1 MNILIISDAWK
12 PQVNGVVRT
21 YEFIGAE
28 LEKMGHTVKV
38 IGPAD
43 FPRRIPCPGYKE
55 IELAILPYKRLSA
68 MIKSFA
74 PDHIHIATEGPLGKA
89 AHKYCRKHN
98 RHFTTSYHTHF
109 PDYIAKRVGK
119 FLPFLHAPVKNAA
132 IADLR
137 KFHNHANAVMIA
149 TQSLEDELK
158 SWGFTAPMH
167 RLTRGADLNIFK
179 TGEKT
184 AYENLPRPIAVF
196 VGRVAIEKNLEA
208 FLDMQW
214 DGSKVVIGDGPDMA
228 ELQQKYPQ
236 GHFLGKKLG
245 DDLGHH
251 VRSADVF
258 AFPSRTDTF
267 GMVLVEALACGLPVA
282 AYNVTGPKDII
293 TEDFLGSLHDTD
305 LSWAAYDALKK
316 SDDAEKRHKHVRD
329 NYTWERAADQFLH
342 IAAIAEQ

>member
-1 MNILIISDAWK
+1 
-12 PQVNGVVRT
+12 
-21 YEFIGAE
+21 
-28 LEKMGHTVKV
+28 
-38 IGPAD
+38 
-43 FPRRIPCPGYKE
+43 
-55 IELAILPYKRLSA
+55 
-68 MIKSFA
+68 
-74 PDHIHIATEGPLGKA
+74 
-89 AHKYCRKHN
+89 
-98 RHFTTSYHTHF
+98 
-109 PDYIAKRVGK
+109 
-119 FLPFLHAPVKNAA
+119 
-132 IADLR
+132 
-137 KFHNHANAVMIA
+137 
-149 TQSLEDELK
+149 
-158 SWGFTAPMH
+158 MH

-329 NYTWERAADQFLH
+329 NYTWERAAEQFLH